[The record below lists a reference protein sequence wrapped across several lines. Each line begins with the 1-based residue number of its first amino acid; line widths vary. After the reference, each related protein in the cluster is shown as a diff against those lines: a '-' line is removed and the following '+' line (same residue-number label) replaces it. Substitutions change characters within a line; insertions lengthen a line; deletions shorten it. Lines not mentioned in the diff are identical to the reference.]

1 MIISAG
7 ESESFEFAQ
16 PIGIGLINS
25 AITLTSLVLKNTPD
39 FLLFVGSAGSY
50 GNYNI
55 LDIVES
61 NIASNIE
68 LSFFQNKSYTPIDNV
83 VKSVNQN
90 QNVEDK
96 NIVNSSNYITK
107 DIELSKTYLKHNI
120 EIENMEFYSVLKVAQ
135 NFEIPAM
142 GFFVITNYTD
152 TNAHKDFIANHK
164 SAMVVLENYIKSRVN
179 IDIL

>member
-7 ESESFEFAQ
+7 EIESFEFAK
-16 PIGIGLINS
+16 PIGIGLIDS
-25 AITLTSLVLKNTPD
+25 AITLTSLVLDSTPD

-61 NIASNIE
+61 NTSSNIE
-68 LSFFQNKSYTPIDNV
+68 LSFFQKKSYTPIDNV
-83 VKSVNQN
+83 VKSVSQN
-90 QNVEDK
+90 QDMRDK

-107 DIELSKTYLKHNI
+107 DMELSKIYLKHNI

-135 NFEIPAM
+135 KFEIPAM
-142 GFFVITNYTD
+142 GFFVVTNYTD

-164 SAMVVLENYIKSRVN
+164 SAMVILESYIRAKVN
-179 IDIL
+179 L